1 MRQRGFAG
9 GLPSTGRPP
18 RTNSLSGILARNPS
32 FQQKISDGDTT
43 IKNTGLYQK
52 VYSKKE
58 KQEEP
63 KFLITVYY
71 PPSEITYKDLAP
83 KTMKYWNVLP
93 TANLYEVAQSM
104 AVCVPS
110 PTRLLTDGE
119 VNVLK
124 SMGKHRKMFIFP
136 GTNTTIYNEVLDQLE
151 CIFEII
157 PFSTTPTGG
166 VNGILTTGEL
176 MYLPVTL
183 RGWLRVRNKYASLAI
198 AKDPYGKGMAFDNI
212 IHVVPAY
219 HWPDGDGGVYE
230 TGYIWDEGTI
240 ALTDLHYGGSAYG
253 FQYNTLY
260 TTYPDN
266 WTTLTKA
273 EVLAWLYS
281 IQSHMPYMKKT
292 EENYVIHRNAEG
304 WIDFTDIAEFDWIS
318 ATLAYYIGDGIMTA
332 GFTPYWLTA
341 AYNTIYDSTYT
352 TKQFSKWWAYKK
364 WGTTNKLA
372 QYFYNMPPYTL
383 YDDTYIPPIQ
393 S

>member
-157 PFSTTPTGG
+157 PFTTASTGG
-166 VNGILTTGEL
+166 IYGIIPDGTL
-176 MYLPVTL
+176 MYLPMTY
-183 RGWLRVRNKYASLAI
+183 RGWLRVRDKYSSLALV
-198 AKDPYGKGMAFDNI
+198 KDAFGKGIDLK
-212 IHVVPAY
+212 VYAY
-219 HWPDGDGGVYE
+219 WGGVK
-230 TGYIWDEGTI
+230 
-240 ALTDLHYGGSAYG
+240 
-253 FQYNTLY
+253 
-260 TTYPDN
+260 
-266 WTTLTKA
+266 TK
-273 EVLAWLYS
+273 
-281 IQSHMPYMKKT
+281 
-292 EENYVIHRNAEG
+292 G
-304 WIDFTDIAEFDWIS
+304 
-318 ATLAYYIGDGIMTA
+318 
-332 GFTPYWLTA
+332 
-341 AYNTIYDSTYT
+341 
-352 TKQFSKWWAYKK
+352 
-364 WGTTNKLA
+364 
-372 QYFYNMPPYTL
+372 
-383 YDDTYIPPIQ
+383 
-393 S
+393 